1 MGQVTAT
8 TSLSINAAPE
18 AVSAALADYAT
29 VRESLLPANFRDYRV
44 DAGGQGAGTVVHW
57 ILQATESRQ
66 RDVLADVTVSG
77 DTITETDRNST
88 MVTTYRVTA
97 AGAGSQVET
106 TTTWKGAGGIGGFFE
121 RTFAPKGLNRIQTE
135 LLTNLKNRL
144 EN

>member
-8 TSLSINAAPE
+8 TNLAIDAAPE
-18 AVSAALADYAT
+18 AVSAALADYTT
-29 VRESLLPANFRDYRV
+29 VRPQILPANYRDYRV
-44 DAGGQGAGTVVHW
+44 EAGGTGAGTVVHW
-57 ILQATESRQ
+57 ILQATEKRQ

-97 AGAGSQVET
+97 AGTGSQVVV

-121 RTFAPKGLNRIQTE
+121 KTFAPKGLNRMYTE
-135 LLTNLKNRL
+135 LLGNLQKRL
-144 EN
+144 AH